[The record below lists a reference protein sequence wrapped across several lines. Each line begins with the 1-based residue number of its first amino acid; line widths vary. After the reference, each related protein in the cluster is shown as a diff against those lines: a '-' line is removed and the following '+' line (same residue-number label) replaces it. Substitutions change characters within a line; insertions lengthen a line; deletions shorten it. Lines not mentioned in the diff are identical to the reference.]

1 MKVYHKLTGLALL
14 GTFAFGGGVLSGTV
28 ALVDTMGVT
37 FGDLD
42 VINTVDNGELDPLT
56 FSISVENN
64 RTTGY
69 SVTAISTN
77 NGKLVNTTSGGDPG
91 TDGNNIRYT
100 VSCNDLDSGGVSYAV
115 GASNLDLHSSNASDL
130 LTPNLTVATPSTST
144 TCTIGI
150 PSDETY
156 GELFAGTY
164 SDTLTISF

>member
-1 MKVYHKLTGLALL
+1 MKVYYKLTALALL
-14 GTFAFGGGVLSGTV
+14 GTFAFGDGVLSGTV
-28 ALVDTMGVT
+28 APVDNMGVN

-42 VINTVDNGELDPLT
+42 VIDTVDGELDSLT

-77 NGKLVNTTSGGDPG
+77 SGKLVNTTSGGDPG

-115 GASNLDLHSSNASDL
+115 GASKLALHSINASDL

-150 PSDETY
+150 ASGETY

>member
-1 MKVYHKLTGLALL
+1 MKVYHKLTVLALL
-14 GTFAFGGGVLSGTV
+14 GTFAVGTGVSGTV

-42 VINTVDNGELDPLT
+42 VIDTVDNGELDPLT

-69 SVTAISTN
+69 SVTATSTN
-77 NGKLVNTTSGGDPG
+77 GGKLVNTTSGGDPG

-100 VSCNDLDSGGVSYAV
+100 VSCNDLESGGVSYAV
-115 GASNLDLHSSNASDL
+115 GASGITLSSAESDL

-150 PSDETY
+150 ASGETY